1 MYRRIPTWNLGTC
14 PFRKNPLWDHA
25 IQIAVWAFS
34 DVFVIGAV
42 FAWGKRSLKRILSLQ
57 RFFKKRTIHETTM
70 VHVKLLVRLATCR
83 RSWVDSLTVLSS
95 APRVSKMQ
103 VGVGTGGARQ
113 GNMLFS
119 VGR

>member
-1 MYRRIPTWNLGTC
+1 
-14 PFRKNPLWDHA
+14 
-25 IQIAVWAFS
+25 
-34 DVFVIGAV
+34 
-42 FAWGKRSLKRILSLQ
+42 
-57 RFFKKRTIHETTM
+57 M
-70 VHVKLLVRLATCR
+70 VHVKLLVHLATCR

-95 APRVSKMQ
+95 VPRVSKVQ